1 MSVFGNYARYYDL
14 LYKDKDYQGEA
25 NYVRNLI
32 EKYAQSAGSILELGC
47 GTGAHA
53 KLLAE
58 FGYRLHGVDL
68 SEDMLTVAHQRK
80 LDSDLELAERMSFSK
95 GDIRNVKVD
104 GHFDVVLS
112 LFHVM
117 SYLVTNED
125 LQAAIATAKSHL
137 KPGGIFIFDCWY
149 GPAVLTDRPAV
160 RVKELED
167 NEIAVTRI
175 AEPVIY
181 ANENLVDVNY
191 HIFIRDKS
199 DQSVQEL
206 KETHRMRYLFKTELE
221 FLLQA
226 AGMAIIEQSEWMT
239 GRELGFDTWG
249 ACFVV
254 RG

>member
-1 MSVFGNYARYYDL
+1 M
-14 LYKDKDYQGEA
+14 
-25 NYVRNLI
+25 
-32 EKYAQSAGSILELGC
+32 
-47 GTGAHA
+47 
-53 KLLAE
+53 LA
-58 FGYRLHGVDL
+58 
-68 SEDMLTVAHQRK
+68 VAHQRK
-80 LDSDLELAERMSFSK
+80 LDSGPELAERMSFSK
-95 GDIRNVKVD
+95 GDIRSVKVD

-117 SYLVTNED
+117 SYLATNAD

-206 KETHRMRYLFKTELE
+206 KETHRMRYLFKMELE
-221 FLLQA
+221 FLLQD
-226 AGMAIIEQSEWMT
+226 AGMSILEQKEWMT
-239 GRELGFDTWG
+239 GREPGFDTWG
-249 ACFVV
+249 VCFVV
-254 RG
+254 RA